1 MMKNTLLVEHM
12 DTKGM
17 KVTTFQFV
25 LVIGKYMQTWKLL
38 NLEVFLVISFSFL
51 FFVPLSFPLANT

>member
-1 MMKNTLLVEHM
+1 
-12 DTKGM
+12 M
-17 KVTTFQFV
+17 KVTKFQFV

-38 NLEVFLVISFSFL
+38 NLEVFLVISFPFF